1 MFADVLAKVGWFYMS
16 GLWSSRSPEHTG
28 ILTQSSTDPV
38 GQEAERKKKAK
49 ENAYFFKTVL
59 TPRPHLKRFTAS

>member
-49 ENAYFFKTVL
+49 ENAYFLRQFSHPDPT
-59 TPRPHLKRFTAS
+59 